1 MIDLLRVKRPL
12 IFILVI
18 LAVFGYSGLG
28 HAKPAFG
35 YGGSGGFRAPT
46 PSVSSSADV
55 TGDNQVNALDFNTL
69 MVDWGRA
76 GSGLL
81 ADINGDNL
89 VDLLDFN
96 MLMVYWQ

>member
-1 MIDLLRVKRPL
+1 M

-35 YGGSGGFRAPT
+35 YGGSGGFRAPTPTLSVAPT